1 MTDAI
6 LKAAAVAL
14 IASGEMR
21 VAEVAELIG
30 ESRQLLATWCP
41 SARKARR
48 EWCRQRWTVGVKE
61 ARAAMAISGEMSK
74 GDVKKRA
81 DVLRANLYSKGAKE
95 RILQMSVNKR
105 RRTGPGNTQQTKKRA
120 SRP

>member
-1 MTDAI
+1 VTDAI

-105 RRTGPGNTQQTKKRA
+105 QRTGPGNTQQTKKRA